1 VTWAPGVPEWST
13 DRSDTAGSAACT
25 DPFTATFVQHLPKV
39 ELHLHL
45 VGAVGPATLERLLE
59 GPGDDAPPS
68 PILGQPDE
76 QGFLTTFR
84 AVTSRVRRPEDVVA
98 LVEDAGHR
106 LASTNVR
113 YAEVTVTVASHLRA
127 GIGPTDLRDALD
139 EGRRR
144 VRRDQDVDL
153 AWIVDI
159 SGHHGPGAGWDTVR
173 WISRHAPMGTVGF
186 GLGGPEREIARADYR
201 EVFRAARSLGLRSTP
216 HAGEHGDPGQV
227 RSALDALGADRVGH
241 GIAAADDD
249 DLLRE
254 LAERQVTL
262 EVCPTSNVAT
272 GAVRSYADH
281 PLPALLDAGVPV
293 TVATDD
299 PGVFDTDLN
308 HEYRLAAEICGLD
321 PDGIVALVSSGIEA
335 AFCDPSRKAEL
346 SAELDRAVA
355 HLHGR

>member
-127 GIGPTDLRDALD
+127 GIGPTELRDALD

-144 VRRDQDVDL
+144 VRR
-153 AWIVDI
+153 
-159 SGHHGPGAGWDTVR
+159 GAGSIRDWPDCCGIRCWRRT
-173 WISRHAPMGTVGF
+173 AA
-186 GLGGPEREIARADYR
+186 GLW
-201 EVFRAARSLGLRSTP
+201 RSN
-216 HAGEHGDPGQV
+216 
-227 RSALDALGADRVGH
+227 SAIG
-241 GIAAADDD
+241 
-249 DLLRE
+249 
-254 LAERQVTL
+254 
-262 EVCPTSNVAT
+262 VAS
-272 GAVRSYADH
+272 V
-281 PLPALLDAGVPV
+281 
-293 TVATDD
+293 
-299 PGVFDTDLN
+299 
-308 HEYRLAAEICGLD
+308 
-321 PDGIVALVSSGIEA
+321 
-335 AFCDPSRKAEL
+335 K
-346 SAELDRAVA
+346 
-355 HLHGR
+355 